1 MKKIIYKDVVNDKE
15 KLLCILSYMAL
26 IYKSHKKHTQVLEC
40 EQWFLMLSR
49 QPMQTEFTSDALLA
63 LKNILNDAVNY
74 LACKGNIELAEKYI
88 TLIDKIIKLFNDEK
102 D

>member
-1 MKKIIYKDVVNDKE
+1 MKKIIYKDIIDDKE
-15 KLLCILSYMAL
+15 NLLCILEYMIL
-26 IYKSHKKHTQVLEC
+26 IYKSHNKHTQVLEC
-40 EQWFLMLSR
+40 EQWILMLSR
-49 QPMQTEFTSDALLA
+49 QTIQTEFTSDALLS